1 MTQEAMQI
9 STAVTDGIRIIVRS
23 RYRAEQSFPAAGRYA
38 FSYEVR
44 IRNEGLLPARLVA
57 RHWIITDSTGKE
69 QEVRGPGVVGEQ
81 PLLRP
86 GEHFD
91 YTSGAV
97 LETASGQMRGSYQM
111 QRPNGSVF
119 DALIAPFL
127 LAQPYALN

>member
-23 RYRAEQSFPAAGRYA
+23 RYHAEQSYPAAGRYA

-44 IRNEGLLPARLVA
+44 IRNEGLQPARLIT

-127 LAQPYALN
+127 LARPYSLN